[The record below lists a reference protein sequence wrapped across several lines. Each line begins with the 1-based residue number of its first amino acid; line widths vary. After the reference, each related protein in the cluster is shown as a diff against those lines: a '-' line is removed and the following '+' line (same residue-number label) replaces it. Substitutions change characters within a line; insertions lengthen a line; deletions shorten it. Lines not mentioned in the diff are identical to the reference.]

1 MTAKYPFFSAL
12 LFVILMTVT
21 SAQSLPDFDCTAIYT
36 GRFFQYKKENQLYS
50 TIVRQDSLQTEINTQ
65 TGDTSYWKIRWTDNC
80 TFSCQYLS
88 GLKSKSE
95 QELDFYKQSILFFK
109 IKTLEKDYYTYD
121 AELKFNSQS
130 NTFSDTLWRRTK

>member
-80 TFSCQYLS
+80 TFSCNYIS
-88 GLKSKSE
+88 GLKSKSKE
-95 QELDFYKQSILFFK
+95 ELDFYNQSTLVFK
-109 IKTLEKDYYTYD
+109 VKTLNAEYYNYD
-121 AELKFNSQS
+121 AELKFKSQS
-130 NTFSDTLWRRTK
+130 MSFSDTLWRQRK